1 MMWSVYRLNKQG
13 DSRQRC
19 HTPFLILNQSVVPY
33 RVLTV
38 ASWPSY
44 RFLRRQGRWSG
55 IAVSLSFP
63 QFVMIYIVKDFI
75 IVDETEV
82 DVFLKFP
89 CFLYNPANV
98 GNFTSSY
105 SSFSK
110 PSMDIWKFLVCLM
123 LKSSIQDF
131 KHDWLFWPTAKY
143 SMFLHELN
151 WTTSFPVT
159 LHCLLTLCYS
169 HKEPLT
175 VSRTFHGLS
184 SPWAF
189 AYVVHSIW
197 NALPHFWQLWL
208 THWVLEQ
215 M

>member
-1 MMWSVYRLNKQG
+1 MLSYSFLDLEPISYSIQG
-13 DSRQRC
+13 FNC
-19 HTPFLILNQSVVPY
+19 CFLTLIQ
-33 RVLTV
+33 
-38 ASWPSY
+38 
-44 RFLRRQGRWSG
+44 
-55 IAVSLSFP
+55 VSQETGKMVWYSHLSKNFP
-63 QFVMIYIVKDFI
+63 QFVMIYTVKGFIV
-75 IVDETEV
+75 VDETEI

-89 CFLYNPANV
+89 CLLYNPVNV
-98 GNFTSSY
+98 GNFISRS

-110 PSMDIWKFLVCLM
+110 PSLDIWRFLVCLM
-123 LKSSIQDF
+123 LKSSMQDF

-151 WTTSFPVT
+151 WATSFPVT
-159 LHCLLTLCYS
+159 LHCLLTLCCSY
-169 HKEPLT
+169 KEPLT

-197 NALPHFWQLWL
+197 NALPHFWQHWL

>member
-1 MMWSVYRLNKQG
+1 MQG
-13 DSRQRC
+13 SNC
-19 HTPFLILNQSVVPY
+19 CSLTLIQ
-33 RVLTV
+33 
-38 ASWPSY
+38 
-44 RFLRRQGRWSG
+44 
-55 IAVSLSFP
+55 VSQKTGKMVWYSHHSKRFP
-63 QFVMIYIVKDFI
+63 QLVMIHTVTGFS
-75 IVDETEV
+75 EV
-82 DVFLKFP
+82 NEREIFFLKFP
-89 CFLYNPANV
+89 CFFYNSANV
-98 GNFTSSY
+98 GNLISSS

-110 PSMDIWKFLVCLM
+110 PSLDIWKFLVCLM
-123 LKSSIQDF
+123 LKSNMQDF
-131 KHDWLFWPTAKY
+131 KHDWLFWSTAKH

-151 WTTSFPVT
+151 WATSFPVT
-159 LHCLLTLCYS
+159 LHCLLTLCCS